1 MGVETEFDEPSFVH
15 QLAREQS
22 NAYMVVEQSK
32 ALPLLVALT
41 CMSLLVAGISLG
53 FALKASDEADGAR
66 RQARAS
72 EMRVEGFTRALIAHN
87 IDPYPHIK
95 GEDP

>member
-1 MGVETEFDEPSFVH
+1 VETEYEPPYVH
-15 QLAREQS
+15 NQAGERA

-41 CMSLLVAGISLG
+41 CMAFLVAGVSLG
-53 FALKASDEADGAR
+53 FALKASAEADASR